1 MGMSWGHES
10 LATHARESEARLPG
24 LGMEQGRSS
33 QPAIA
38 QQAPTRSKD
47 ASEEG
52 ELSEGELEDLY
63 DPKSSHVVS
72 QPSTHK
78 LQPSGVNDQAT
89 GSPGDA
95 DGSSIYDTGSAQEDM
110 VIDSTSASQPGFDED
125 DEYEPGEYEP
135 DYQLREKSGSYSPR
149 LSPKEARS
157 AIPGSTNTTSNG
169 QVSTTFHSIPRGIA
183 TKPEPLNGHKSPVES
198 NKAPSSSV
206 DPTMAPTPS
215 SLPYKSISEAKKK
228 AQEAILGL
236 WPLKVR
242 YQDYL
247 DEGLD
252 PHTVRNLFAELGL
265 DASSPKPAAVSTPS
279 TVKPPAPQLAAPAQ
293 SQPSTQPFVAQSTP
307 SDQGK
312 HAAETTSASQES
324 KMGQKKSAQEERKDK
339 IARMLAEKSKKTA
352 AQPPPAAVSSPIAPP
367 SKTPIPSTSSE
378 ITEAAKSK
386 LRAQNNQKLL
396 EKLAALKKQ
405 QSTKPESPQQ
415 PSNALTPA
423 KQPELPIVP
432 VSNVIGAKQSA
443 DPKPPAAEPDASSAS
458 GGQGLSVS
466 SSPHP
471 APKSRN
477 MKRPIAS
484 DFDGYSSN
492 SSAFKRNR
500 TQETLIIDVSD
511 DEDVEMDLG
520 SPTEPSNAI
529 QDSNIG
535 SRTSVLASHPPLTHS
550 RSWHGPKSTSAT
562 PAASTPAGHGQK
574 LDLLTQQIQEARRRI
589 AEAEAKKASRSNGEP
604 TPLAQSPAN
613 TPDPQVSAIFSK
625 PLQSPQVERRDRIS
639 AYHLPVLDAALRE
652 KQERLRR
659 LQEEAAQLEIEVKAT
674 LDARQQLTIEMEGL
688 DIAKPKSPQVNGPS
702 DAPPHAAPESAHTGE
717 SPVDAIVPEHPT
729 VVNDVVDSKVLSEND
744 RSAASSPSNSSMEI
758 ESESAS
764 SGRVTATAITPVEIL
779 TQADFPSVVTSAP
792 EVDAIES
799 PVREKSASVLV
810 DVGNNDEP
818 QDSSTTAS
826 VDVPQE
832 PASMEPDVPM
842 QISDAE
848 DEDYEPQPP
857 HISDTVQAYGTGVTG
872 DEIPDEEP
880 YEPSPSQVAEPV
892 KQTASDVTNATNGDV
907 QTRSAKEHLL
917 LTTEQARSQNDLSA
931 KDLLSYQSPLR
942 YFHAYKFHPHYLE
955 NVAGGLKSM
964 TYSSKI
970 DTSRPIC
977 PFVLDDGQC
986 PKGPDCEFQHFEKMA
1001 LSDSAII
1008 AELGSTATY
1017 TGEQK
1022 DRFIEGL
1029 KKVLQDLKT
1038 RKIKDFESITK
1049 ALMQYRADFLGD
1061 KSKVLP
1067 LNDIVI

>member
-1 MGMSWGHES
+1 
-10 LATHARESEARLPG
+10 
-24 LGMEQGRSS
+24 MEQGRSS

-38 QQAPTRSKD
+38 QAAPTRSKD
-47 ASEEG
+47 ALEEG
-52 ELSEGELEDLY
+52 ELSEGELEDIY
-63 DPKSSHVVS
+63 DPKGPHVVS
-72 QPSTHK
+72 HPPTQQT
-78 LQPSGVNDQAT
+78 QPSGANDQAT

-125 DEYEPGEYEP
+125 DDYEPGEYEP
-135 DYQLREKSGSYSPR
+135 EYHPREKSGSYSPR

-157 AIPGSTNTTSNG
+157 AVPAGTHAASNG
-169 QVSTTFHSIPRGIA
+169 QGTA
-183 TKPEPLNGHKSPVES
+183 TEPEYLNGQKSLNES
-198 NKAPSSSV
+198 RKAPSSINQKMT
-206 DPTMAPTPS
+206 PTSPS
-215 SLPYKSISEAKKK
+215 PPYKSLSEAKKK

-236 WPLKVR
+236 WPFKVR

-252 PHTVRNLFAELGL
+252 PQTVKSLFKELGL
-265 DASSPKPAAVSTPS
+265 DASSPKPATVSAIS
-279 TVKPPAPQLAAPAQ
+279 TTKPPIPQLADSAQ
-293 SQPSTQPFVAQSTP
+293 SQSSTKASALPPAL
-307 SDQGK
+307 SDQAK
-312 HAAETTSASQES
+312 PAANLASTGQEP
-324 KMGQKKSAQEERKDK
+324 KTEQKKSAQEERKDK

-352 AQPPPAAVSSPIAPP
+352 AQPPPAVVSSPTVPSPKVPP
-367 SKTPIPSTSSE
+367 AAIPATSSE

-405 QSTKPESPQQ
+405 QGTKPEPGQQ
-415 PSNALTPA
+415 PSTPVA
-423 KQPELPIVP
+423 PVNKSELPV
-432 VSNVIGAKQSA
+432 VSTSTATSAKQSV
-443 DPKPPAAEPDASSAS
+443 DPKPPVVEPDASSAS
-458 GGQGLSVS
+458 GGQVHSVS

-471 APKSRN
+471 APTSRN

-484 DFDGYSSN
+484 DFDGYSST

-520 SPTEPSNAI
+520 SPTEPSSSAI
-529 QDSNIG
+529 QDSISG
-535 SRTSVLASHPPLTHS
+535 LRTNVLASHPPLTHS
-550 RSWHGPKSTSAT
+550 RSWHGPKSNSAT
-562 PAASTPAGHGQK
+562 PAAQTPSGHGQK

-613 TPDPQVSAIFSK
+613 TPDPQAPALAK
-625 PLQSPQVERRDRIS
+625 PPQTAQGERRDRIT
-639 AYHLPVLDAALRE
+639 AYHIPVLDAALRE

-674 LDARQQLTIEMEGL
+674 LDARQQLTIEMDSP
-688 DIAKPKSPQVNGPS
+688 DIAKPTSPQLNGSLEAFPQV
-702 DAPPHAAPESAHTGE
+702 AAPEPAHTGE
-717 SPVDAIVPEHPT
+717 AHVAAVVPEPNPT
-729 VVNDVVDSKVLSEND
+729 EVSSNIDSKVSSGKD
-744 RSAASSPSNSSMEI
+744 GSAASSPNNTSMEI
-758 ESESAS
+758 ESDSAS
-764 SGRVTATAITPVEIL
+764 SGRVTATAIVTAEMPSQVDL
-779 TQADFPSVVTSAP
+779 PSVATSPPGP
-792 EVDAIES
+792 EPAESPTRQESASLSVGVVVDA
-799 PVREKSASVLV
+799 
-810 DVGNNDEP
+810 EP
-818 QDSSTTAS
+818 QDQSTTA
-826 VDVPQE
+826 VLGDVPQE
-832 PASMEPDVPM
+832 QPSTELDVPM

-857 HISDTVQAYGTGVTG
+857 HISDTVQAYGTSGTA
-872 DEIPDEEP
+872 DEVIPTHIVRKPVLIQEQIPDEEP
-880 YEPSPSQVAEPV
+880 YEPSPSQVAEPTT
-892 KQTASDVTNATNGDV
+892 QTASNATNATAGDA
-907 QTRSAKEHLL
+907 QSRSGKEHPL
-917 LTTEQARSQNDLSA
+917 LTTEQAKSQNELSA

-942 YFHAYKFHPHYLE
+942 YFHAYKFHPQYME

-977 PFVLDDGQC
+977 PFVLDGGQC
-986 PKGPDCEFQHFEKMA
+986 PKGPDCEFQHFEKMV
-1001 LSDSAII
+1001 LSEPAII

-1049 ALMQYRADFLGD
+1049 ALMDYRADFLGD
-1061 KSKVLP
+1061 KSKILP